1 MITPEEVLKRS
12 ENLKI
17 ESEKAESAKEKIRSR
32 QHDVHV
38 LHLRGLS
45 NKEIS
50 DKLGVS
56 LSTVEKDLHEIRQQI
71 KSWIE
76 DFRSEGVYS
85 SFRDSYVQ
93 LEQIQKELWQKYRQ
107 EKDPKVQIKILDSLA
122 DKITKFNYI
131 MKEQSDRYEKI
142 LFHARQGEL
151 VEALRLI
158 NKGMILLGN
167 KEKELSHSIKKTI

>member
-17 ESEKAESAKEKIRSR
+17 ENEKAESAKEKIRAR
-32 QHDVHV
+32 QHEVHL

-56 LSTVEKDLHEIRQQI
+56 LSTVEKDLHKIRQQI

-131 MKEQSDRYEKI
+131 IKER
-142 LFHARQGEL
+142 
-151 VEALRLI
+151 
-158 NKGMILLGN
+158 
-167 KEKELSHSIKKTI
+167 KKLW